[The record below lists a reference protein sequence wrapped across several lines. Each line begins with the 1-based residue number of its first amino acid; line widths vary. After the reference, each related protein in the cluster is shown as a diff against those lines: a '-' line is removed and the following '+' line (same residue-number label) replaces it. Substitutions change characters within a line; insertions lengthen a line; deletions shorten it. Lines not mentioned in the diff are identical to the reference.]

1 MTFSKTKNTV
11 LPALIF
17 LLSIGLAGCK
27 SVNNT
32 QKSINVPEDQT
43 VLTPQKLPRK
53 AIRLNGEVITD
64 VALINNRKMF
74 NLRVKEVAGIGSN
87 FRTQEPEVGETVSI
101 NSPSDVDFEKGE
113 IVLIDVSATKN
124 QTGDNLMFNLLRKVV
139 K

>member
-1 MTFSKTKNTV
+1 MTLSKTKNAIIPI
-11 LPALIF
+11 LFFSLW
-17 LLSIGLAGCK
+17 IGLAGCK
-27 SVNNT
+27 SVNTT

-53 AIRLNGEVITD
+53 AIRLSGEVITD

-74 NLRVKEVAGIGSN
+74 NLRVSAVEGIGSN
-87 FRTQEPEVGETVSI
+87 FRTKEPEAGETVSI
-101 NSPSDVDFEKGE
+101 NSPSDIAFEKGE
-113 IVLIDVSATKN
+113 VVLVDVAATKN